1 MHTEPPQHSK
11 ISLSIFVKLKDMQH
25 LFLRKCNSTSVY
37 LLIFFNFGGVTMII
51 RCRWYNVFILTG
63 LILVFFGFRFLFDDS
78 LDFSNPFPVDIG
90 ELMKICLIAAE
101 TSGFAIADMYQDGKV
116 WLKMKSWDENGKKEF
131 LTKADLISNR
141 LIIESF
147 SRFPDIKIISEE
159 RGKVYDEKFDF
170 YKSQYYEKFA
180 SKENILAKFP
190 SIKVLIND
198 ISVWIDP
205 LDGTQELIEGMV
217 ESVSVMICVALKGRP
232 VFGVIHRPFTSETI
246 WSISNYG
253 CFPDCSMGKNGM
265 DMTDM
270 ESNIRK
276 IALISR
282 THSGGAEKILEAALG
297 NSWRIEKAGGSGYK
311 GLRVLN
317 GSAGLYL
324 HTTTVKKWDV
334 CAVDAVIHSA
344 GGRMTDLT
352 GKNLSYLPSTDETYK
367 TGLLVTMNEHFY
379 YLSKLLP
386 SLSSIMILLAFGEF
400 SVIGVLSY
408 SSPNDWFHSVVNCT
422 IFHILLALALIS
434 HIKTMLTDPG
444 AIPKG
449 NASEESMQLLNLKRG
464 ETVYKCGKCYS
475 IKPERAHHCSICQR
489 CIRKMDHHCP
499 WVNNCVGEGNQ
510 KFFVLFTFYIA
521 LISCHAIYWAVWK
534 FLRCLEVDW
543 KGCSRF
549 SPQETT
555 FILVIL
561 LCEALLFALFTII
574 MFCTQMYAIYNDETT
589 IEQMKRGKRSWS
601 KRNRLSSV
609 KAVFGSK
616 VSLSWLNPLSVPFS
630 TLKPTEYTSS
640 VCLCVFVLAILS
652 SSISSVH
659 KCACMRL
666 LICLLL

>member
-1 MHTEPPQHSK
+1 
-11 ISLSIFVKLKDMQH
+11 
-25 LFLRKCNSTSVY
+25 
-37 LLIFFNFGGVTMII
+37 MII
-51 RCRWYNVFILTG
+51 R
-63 LILVFFGFRFLFDDS
+63 

-159 RGKVYDEKFDF
+159 R
-170 YKSQYYEKFA
+170 
-180 SKENILAKFP
+180 AKFP

-386 SLSSIMILLAFGEF
+386 SLSSIM
-400 SVIGVLSY
+400 
-408 SSPNDWFHSVVNCT
+408 
-422 IFHILLALALIS
+422 
-434 HIKTMLTDPG
+434 
-444 AIPKG
+444 
-449 NASEESMQLLNLKRG
+449 
-464 ETVYKCGKCYS
+464 
-475 IKPERAHHCSICQR
+475 
-489 CIRKMDHHCP
+489 
-499 WVNNCVGEGNQ
+499 
-510 KFFVLFTFYIA
+510 
-521 LISCHAIYWAVWK
+521 
-534 FLRCLEVDW
+534 
-543 KGCSRF
+543 
-549 SPQETT
+549 
-555 FILVIL
+555 FI
-561 LCEALLFALFTII
+561 
-574 MFCTQMYAIYNDETT
+574 
-589 IEQMKRGKRSWS
+589 
-601 KRNRLSSV
+601 
-609 KAVFGSK
+609 
-616 VSLSWLNPLSVPFS
+616 
-630 TLKPTEYTSS
+630 
-640 VCLCVFVLAILS
+640 
-652 SSISSVH
+652 H
-659 KCACMRL
+659 
-666 LICLLL
+666 

>member
-1 MHTEPPQHSK
+1 MYVILSK

-116 WLKMKSWDENGKKEF
+116 WLKMKSWDENGKEEF

>member
-1 MHTEPPQHSK
+1 MNLIQLLY
-11 ISLSIFVKLKDMQH
+11 I
-25 LFLRKCNSTSVY
+25 Y
-37 LLIFFNFGGVTMII
+37 LLYFSFIFFNFGDVTMII

-78 LDFSNPFPVDIG
+78 LDFSNSFPVDIG

-116 WLKMKSWDENGKKEF
+116 WLKLKSWDENGKKEF

-159 RGKVYDEKFDF
+159 RGKVDDEKFDF

-217 ESVSVMICVALKGRP
+217 ESVSVMICVAVKGRP

-265 DMTDM
+265 DMIDM

-282 THSGGAEKILEAALG
+282 THSGGSEKILEAALG

-324 HTTTVKKWDV
+324 HTTTMKKWDV

-352 GKNLSYLPSTDETYK
+352 GKNLSYLPSTGETYK

-408 SSPNDWFHSVVNCT
+408 SSQNDWFHSVVNCT
-422 IFHILLALALIS
+422 IFHVLLALALIS

-630 TLKPTEYTSS
+630 TLKPTEYT
-640 VCLCVFVLAILS
+640 V
-652 SSISSVH
+652 
-659 KCACMRL
+659 
-666 LICLLL
+666 